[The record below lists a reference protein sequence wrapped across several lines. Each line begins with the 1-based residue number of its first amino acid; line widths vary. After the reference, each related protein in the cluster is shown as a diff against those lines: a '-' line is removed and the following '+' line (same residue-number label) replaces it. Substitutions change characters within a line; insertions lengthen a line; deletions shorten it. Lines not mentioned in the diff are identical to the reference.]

1 MATTSTTTETA
12 ASTPV
17 IDGMIALLA
26 DSYQL
31 MSQTHLAHWNVE
43 GSDFF
48 HLHTAFQGQ
57 YEELFEAIDQIA
69 EHLRALDAYPPS
81 GLATLADLSPI
92 KEMPTRC
99 SAKDFV
105 AGLAIAN
112 ETLIERLSGLRKV
125 AGEAND
131 VETEDLA
138 IERLRVHEK
147 TLWMLRSY
155 LK

>member
-1 MATTSTTTETA
+1 MKATSTTTSTA
-12 ASTPV
+12 PQTAV
-17 IDGMIALLA
+17 IEGLIGLLA

-48 HLHTAFQGQ
+48 HLHTAFQAQ
-57 YEELFEAIDQIA
+57 YEELFAAIDQIA

-92 KEMPTRC
+92 KEMPTRS

-105 AGLAIAN
+105 AGLTVAH
-112 ETLIERLSGLRKV
+112 EGLVERLSGLRKT
-125 AGEAND
+125 AADAED

-138 IERLRVHEK
+138 IERLRIHEK
-147 TLWMLRSY
+147 TLWMLRSF